1 MLPNFNSY
9 KISQVKDYIN
19 GEFISQATSPLN
31 ISNIVIDSRNL
42 LSAEN
47 ALFFALKTKRNDG
60 HKYINELYQKGVK
73 NFVVSSPIEI
83 NDTNVN
89 ANVILVKDTLKA
101 LQKLCTA
108 HRKNFTLPI
117 VAITG
122 SNGKTIVK
130 EWLFQ
135 LMAPDKTIVRSPK
148 SYNSQIGVPLSVWQI
163 SPKDELGI
171 FEAGVSEP
179 NEMEALKNIIL
190 PNYGIFTNIGAAHDE
205 NFINRKQKIG
215 EKLKLFTKV
224 ETLIYCSDNNEIQE
238 VIIKSEILKNIK
250 SFTWSKKAGA
260 DLIISK
266 ITKNDKNSSIKAKYL
281 GKDVEIIIPFNDDAS
296 VENAIQCWC
305 FMLMSGYN
313 NEIISDRFLM
323 LSSVAMRL
331 ELKEGI
337 NNCTIIND
345 SYNSDINSLIIALD
359 FLKQQRQHNKKT
371 LILSDILQSGKNDA
385 ELYEEV
391 ASLINEKG
399 INNIIGIGKS
409 ISGQAKKFT
418 INKSF
423 YLSTNDFIKDFTFS
437 EFQNEA
443 ILLKGAREFEFE
455 KIIAYLQQKTHKTT
469 LEINLNAIVH
479 NLNYYKS
486 QLLPNVKLMAM
497 VKAFSY
503 GNGSYEIANLL
514 QFNQV
519 DYLGVAFTDE
529 GKELRKAGI
538 TLPIMVMNPEELSF
552 NDMIKYN
559 LEPEIFNLR
568 IFDLFEQALLKNNFS
583 GQFNV
588 HVKLDTGMH
597 RLGFEESQIQD
608 LIVKLNKTSKIKV
621 KSVFSHLASSGS
633 IQHEDFTKTQIA
645 LFEKLCLRL
654 RQNMGYDFS
663 MHILNTAG
671 IRKYKDKQFDMVRL
685 GLGLYGI
692 ASSPEEQESLQNVS
706 VLRTSISQIKHIKAG
721 DTIGYERNYTPKK
734 DVTIATVPIGYADGF
749 SRRLGNGVG
758 KMKVNGSFAPV
769 VGNVCMDMC
778 MLDIS
783 DIEANEGD
791 EVIVFGKDYSVIDF
805 ANDME
810 TIPYEV
816 LTSFSRRVKRVYFHE

>member
-1 MLPNFNSY
+1 MLPNSNSY
-9 KISQVKDYIN
+9 NISQVKDFIT
-19 GEFISQATSPLN
+19 GEFISQANTPFSF
-31 ISNIVIDSRNL
+31 SNIVIDSRNL
-42 LSAEN
+42 LSPEN
-47 ALFFALKTKRNDG
+47 SIFFALKTKRNDG
-60 HKYINELYQKGVK
+60 HKYINELYQKGVR
-73 NFVVSSPIEI
+73 NFVVSTPIEI
-83 NDTNVN
+83 EDTNVN
-89 ANVILVKDTLKA
+89 VNIILVKDTLKA

-108 HRKNFTLPI
+108 HRKNFNLPI

-135 LMAPDKTIVRSPK
+135 LISPDKTIVRSPK

-190 PNYGIFTNIGAAHDE
+190 PKYGIFTNIGAAHDE

-224 ETLIYCSDNNEIQE
+224 DTLIYCAENNEIQE

-260 DLIISK
+260 DLIISN
-266 ITKNDKNSSIKAKYL
+266 ITKNDKNTSIKAKYL
-281 GKDVEIIIPFNDDAS
+281 NKEIQIQIPFNDDAS
-296 VENAIQCWC
+296 IENAIHCWC
-305 FMLMSGYN
+305 FLLLIGYQ
-313 NEIISDRFLM
+313 NEIIAERFLK

-359 FLKQQRQHNKKT
+359 FLKQQRQHTKKT
-371 LILSDILQSGKNDA
+371 LILSDILQSGKNEA

-391 ASLINEKG
+391 ASLLNDKG
-399 INNIIGIGKS
+399 VNSIIGIGKA
-409 ISGQAKKFT
+409 ISSQAKKFN
-418 INKSF
+418 IKKSF
-423 YLSTNDFIKDFTFS
+423 YLTTNDFIEDFTFS
-437 EFQNEA
+437 EFNNEA

-455 KIIAYLQQKTHKTT
+455 RIIAFLQQKTHNTT
-469 LEINLNAIVH
+469 LEINLNAIVS

-559 LEPEIFNLR
+559 LEPEIFSLR
-568 IFDLFEQALLKNNFS
+568 IFELFEKALLRNNFQ
-583 GQFNV
+583 GQFNI
-588 HVKLDTGMH
+588 HLKIDTGMH
-597 RLGFEESQIQD
+597 RLGFEEFQIQE
-608 LIVKLNKTSKIKV
+608 LIESLNKNTKIKV
-621 KSVFSHLASSGS
+621 KSVFSHLASSGNC
-633 IQHEDFTKTQIA
+633 QHDEFTIYQID
-645 LFEKLCLRL
+645 LFEKIGHLLKINL
-654 RQNMGYDFS
+654 GYDFS

-671 IRKYKDKQFDMVRL
+671 IKRFKNKQFDMVRL

-692 ASSPEEQESLQNVS
+692 SSSTEEQEFLQNVS
-706 VLRTSISQIKHIKAG
+706 VLRTSISQIKKIKAG
-721 DTIGYERNYTPKK
+721 DTIGYDRSCLAHNEM
-734 DVTIATVPIGYADGF
+734 TIATVPIGYADGF
-749 SRRLGNGVG
+749 SRRLGNHVG
-758 KMKVNGSFAPV
+758 KMKVNGFFAPV

-783 DIEANEGD
+783 NINAYEGD

-805 ANDME
+805 ANDMG